1 MTDAYA
7 VHGDLPQLD
16 RPVLVTAFEGWI
28 DASGAAA
35 AAMRALIAA
44 LDVRTIAT
52 FDGDSFIDFR
62 ARRPVMELREGVNT
76 RLAWTDIEVGVGRTA
91 GGIDVVTLTGPE
103 PDMRWH
109 AFARSVTA
117 LATQLGVHQMVAL
130 GAYPF
135 ATPHTRPPRISVTSP
150 SREVVDGLPYLRSSL
165 DAPAGMT
172 AALEHSFTGAGVTA
186 LGLWVQVPHYV
197 SAMPFPR
204 SSMVL
209 LDALAAVTGVAVDT
223 DRLAGEADD
232 HERRIDR
239 LVAANDD
246 HVAMLRQLE
255 QAYDA
260 LTDLTGGGSTGREL
274 PAGPLPSG
282 DDLAAEIE
290 RFLREQGGS

>member
-1 MTDAYA
+1 VTDAYV
-7 VHGDLPQLD
+7 VHGELPQLD

-62 ARRPVMELREGVNT
+62 ARRPVMELRDGVNT
-76 RLAWTDIEVGVGRTA
+76 RLAWTDIEVGVGRTVD
-91 GGIDVVTLTGPE
+91 GIDVVTLTGPE

-117 LATQLGVHQMVAL
+117 LATRLGVQQMVAL

-135 ATPHTRPPRISVTSP
+135 ATPHTRPPRVSVTSP
-150 SREVVDGLPYLRSSL
+150 SREVVDRLPYLRSSL

-172 AALEHSFTGAGVTA
+172 AALEHSLTGAGITA

-209 LDALAAVTGVAVDT
+209 LDALRAVTGIAVATVG
-223 DRLAGEADD
+223 LAGEADD

-260 LTDLTGGGSTGREL
+260 LTDLTGGGTSAREL
-274 PAGPLPSG
+274 PSGPLPTG

-290 RFLREQGGS
+290 HFLREQGGS